1 MKRGFRARLGWCVGR
16 CCCLFCG
23 VLVRAS
29 AVGFVVKYLVANE
42 MPGFD
47 SRTAHSLCRIAF
59 WAHSRP
65 QHAFWRS
72 GIASQASGRPPW
84 TSRASCQHGRPTA
97 CGSRQLVG
105 VIHESWRRLWW
116 SERDGGWR
124 DAERMKRGFRARLGW
139 CVGRC
144 CCLFCGVLVR
154 ASAVGLVVKYLVA
167 NEMPRVRFPDGAF
180 SLPHR

>member
-16 CCCLFCG
+16 CCCLFWG
-23 VLVRAS
+23 VFVRAS
-29 AVGFVVKYLVANE
+29 AVGLVVKYLVANE
-42 MPGFD
+42 MPRVRFPDGAFSLPHRRLGSLTAPARVLALWHRFAGTRPASVD
-47 SRTAHSLCRIAF
+47 MLSGASR
-59 WAHSRP
+59 
-65 QHAFWRS
+65 
-72 GIASQASGRPPW
+72 
-84 TSRASCQHGRPTA
+84 QHGRPTA

-144 CCLFCGVLVR
+144 CCLFWGVFVR
-154 ASAVGLVVKYLVA
+154 ASAVGLVVKY
-167 NEMPRVRFPDGAF
+167 
-180 SLPHR
+180 

>member
-16 CCCLFCG
+16 CCCLFWG
-23 VLVRAS
+23 VFVRAS
-29 AVGFVVKYLVANE
+29 AVGLVVKYLVANE

-84 TSRASCQHGRPTA
+84 TCCQAQVASTADRPPVET
-97 CGSRQLVG
+97 GS
-105 VIHESWRRLWW
+105 W
-116 SERDGGWR
+116 S
-124 DAERMKRGFRARLGW
+124 A
-139 CVGRC
+139 
-144 CCLFCGVLVR
+144 
-154 ASAVGLVVKYLVA
+154 
-167 NEMPRVRFPDGAF
+167 
-180 SLPHR
+180 